1 MAFPALERREHRRI
15 LQVCRLLPAV
25 LAALAVLAGTGALV
39 AWAAGY
45 GAITGGTGPIVML
58 PLTAALIILS
68 GLSLLIAQR
77 RESRIATFASRFLAV
92 AVGGI
97 SLVIMFEY
105 GMGWRFGLDLLW
117 FQDPEIA
124 RASPRRMALNTA
136 LAFVLFSQGLIF
148 LEGDRR
154 VRGLKSQVFATLV
167 LIIAFIAVVG
177 HVFDVRDFYSFS
189 LLAGMSLS
197 AAITLIF
204 IGAGLLF
211 SQLDRGVPALIV
223 DDGAAGFV
231 ARRLLPGALLV
242 PFVLALLGVLGEER
256 GFFGQRL
263 AGSLVAVADMVVFL
277 LLIAWSARVVRDVDR
292 KRGELFILERE
303 ARGAAEHARNEA
315 EIAMQ
320 QAEAARAEAESANGA
335 KSDFLAVMSHEL
347 RTPLAAIMGYQELL
361 ADGITGPVTDAQSQ
375 QLARIKASA
384 RHLLAL
390 IDEILTFTRLDAG
403 RETVNQELVDLE
415 EAMHAA
421 AEIAEPLAEEKNLEV
436 VVSSPG
442 AGVIVETDQTKLR
455 QILVNLLSNAV
466 KFTDEGTVTLDGKVI
481 GDDIILS
488 VSDTGIGIP
497 EEHLNKIFDPFWQ
510 VEQKATRRAPGTGL
524 GLTVTRRLAN
534 LLGGDVSVASTPG
547 TGTTFTVTLPS
558 KVPSIVS
565 LPRRTLRAG

>member
-97 SLVIMFEY
+97 ALVIMFEY
-105 GMGWRFGLDLLW
+105 GMGRRFGLDLLW

-154 VRGLKSQVFATLV
+154 ARGLKSQVFATLV

-204 IGAGLLF
+204 VGAGLLF

-231 ARRLLPGALLV
+231 ARRA
-242 PFVLALLGVLGEER
+242 
-256 GFFGQRL
+256 
-263 AGSLVAVADMVVFL
+263 
-277 LLIAWSARVVRDVDR
+277 ARVPPPRW
-292 KRGELFILERE
+292 LP
-303 ARGAAEHARNEA
+303 
-315 EIAMQ
+315 
-320 QAEAARAEAESANGA
+320 AARAVYS
-335 KSDFLAVMSHEL
+335 
-347 RTPLAAIMGYQELL
+347 R
-361 ADGITGPVTDAQSQ
+361 
-375 QLARIKASA
+375 
-384 RHLLAL
+384 
-390 IDEILTFTRLDAG
+390 
-403 RETVNQELVDLE
+403 
-415 EAMHAA
+415 
-421 AEIAEPLAEEKNLEV
+421 
-436 VVSSPG
+436 
-442 AGVIVETDQTKLR
+442 
-455 QILVNLLSNAV
+455 
-466 KFTDEGTVTLDGKVI
+466 
-481 GDDIILS
+481 
-488 VSDTGIGIP
+488 
-497 EEHLNKIFDPFWQ
+497 
-510 VEQKATRRAPGTGL
+510 ATRRNHA
-524 GLTVTRRLAN
+524 
-534 LLGGDVSVASTPG
+534 GDRA
-547 TGTTFTVTLPS
+547 
-558 KVPSIVS
+558 VPSWQRGGFVEGGSDAYAACCRPALAGGRAI
-565 LPRRTLRAG
+565 LRRARPVPGREHG

>member
-105 GMGWRFGLDLLW
+105 GMGRRFGLDLLW

-154 VRGLKSQVFATLV
+154 ARGLKSQVFATLV

-292 KRGELFILERE
+292 KRGELFVLERE

-558 KVPSIVS
+558 KVPTIVS